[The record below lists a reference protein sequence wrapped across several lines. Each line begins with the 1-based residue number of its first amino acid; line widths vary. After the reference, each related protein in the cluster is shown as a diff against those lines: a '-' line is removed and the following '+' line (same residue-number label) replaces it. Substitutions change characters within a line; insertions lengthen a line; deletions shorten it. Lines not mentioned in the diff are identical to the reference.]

1 MKIDRT
7 PEFKDWFE
15 KQTEK
20 SKAQIDSRLKNIEL
34 HDYFGDHKSLGE
46 KSLKEKPLA
55 ENYSPGED
63 VSIEGLKEAIT
74 EALFEADYDT
84 FKGCIAILLDKYDY
98 QDIVQ
103 KTGLSKTTLYRMCE
117 PTSNPT
123 LENIGKV
130 LNYINELGNFEAA

>member
-1 MKIDRT
+1 M
-7 PEFKDWFE
+7 P
-15 KQTEK
+15 
-20 SKAQIDSRLKNIEL
+20 KAKTLK
-34 HDYFGDHKSLGE
+34 KRE